1 MITSIELVDFL
12 SHSDTKLKF
21 EDGVTI
27 FVGDNGAGK
36 SSIID
41 AITFSLFGQHTRKS
55 NKGLIRRGTNQGY
68 AKIEFSIKDKK
79 YETVRKI
86 DTKGSLSAIFS
97 ETTNNNRVEIAAG
110 ERKQFGESMTEQV
123 EKTIGMNFEKL
134 KIASI
139 VQQGELNSIINAK
152 PREFKEL
159 LNAIIGIDKLDIAS
173 DTMQKVTKEFR
184 KKIRTDLGGHDDT
197 DIEFLTKD
205 FEKCQYDIKEAEPE
219 KNQLES
225 QKKSEHRE
233 LEELLKKEETDT
245 PKRDKINQLESQK
258 KELLRYVKETIQ
270 GIQQE
275 IQENERKIDDC
286 KNCFEELKLKTGFEG
301 KLEKVEEEDKEVIKK
316 IQEITTQIVSLKG
329 KQELKRDKINQLE
342 SQKKE
347 LLRYVKETIQGIQQ
361 EIQENERK
369 IDDCKNC
376 FEELK
381 LKTGFEGKLEKVEEE
396 DKEVIKKIQEIT
408 TQIVSLKEKEKLAEK
423 LQLKDNKCPVCD
435 SNVEKLNPFF
445 QEEHIKE
452 EIIKL
457 KQDADLKEKERI
469 MYSQERDRFV
479 GELQKIR
486 DAEATLR
493 AHSIKTKEELVAI
506 QNNTES
512 KKEKLSLADNEN
524 LEQISQVDDHTKLI
538 FDNILKLEL
547 ETKGFDE
554 GELEEEIIKLKQ
566 DADLKEKERI
576 MYSQERDRFVGELQK
591 IRDAEATLRA
601 HSIKTKEELVAIQN
615 NTESKKEKLS
625 LADNENLEQI
635 SQVDDHTKLIFD
647 NILKL
652 ELETKGFDEGEF
664 KKLKERIV
672 EKRSN
677 LSQIDQR
684 MGGVLEK
691 IEKAKKQS
699 QVIEKSIVEL
709 EKVKKYM
716 LRLDKIQS
724 NVFSRDG
731 SVAISLRSWALNSI
745 SIKASEYLSILNTKI
760 QRIALSE
767 KAKNVSIACHSK
779 TEVLELESLSGGEKV
794 SVALAL
800 RLGMASLL
808 GASNLNLM
816 ILDEPTTHLDTE
828 RKKSL
833 VDVLSQLSRIEKSQ
847 LPMQFLIIT
856 HDAEIFENSNV
867 EQIYK
872 FESREE
878 GSRVTAL

>member
-21 EDGVTI
+21 EEGVTI

-68 AKIEFSIKDKK
+68 AKIEFSIKDRQ

-86 DTKGSLSAIFS
+86 DSKGGLSAIFS
-97 ETTNNNRVEIAAG
+97 ETTNNDRVEIAAG

-123 EKTIGMNFEKL
+123 EKTIGMDFEKL

-139 VQQGELNSIINAK
+139 VQQGELNAIINAK
-152 PREFKEL
+152 PKEFKEL

-173 DTMQKVTKEFR
+173 ESMKKVTKEFR
-184 KKIRTDLGGHDDT
+184 EKIRTDLGYDDT
-197 DIEFLTKD
+197 HIEILTKD
-205 FEKCQYDIKEAEPE
+205 FEKYQYEIKETEPE
-219 KNQLES
+219 KNQLEL
-225 QKKSEHRE
+225 QKKEVDKE
-233 LEELLKKEETDT
+233 LVELQKKEEFET
-245 PKRDKINQLESQK
+245 PKRDKINQLELQK
-258 KELLRYVKETIQ
+258 KELVRYVKETIE

-275 IQENERKIDDC
+275 IKENERKIHDC
-286 KNCFEELKLKTGFEG
+286 KNCFEELKLKTDFEK

-316 IQEITTQIVSLKG
+316 IQEITS
-329 KQELKRDKINQLE
+329 
-342 SQKKE
+342 
-347 LLRYVKETIQGIQQ
+347 
-361 EIQENERK
+361 
-369 IDDCKNC
+369 
-376 FEELK
+376 
-381 LKTGFEGKLEKVEEE
+381 
-396 DKEVIKKIQEIT
+396 
-408 TQIVSLKEKEKLAEK
+408 QIVSLKEKEKLAEK

-435 SNVEKLNPFF
+435 SIVEKLNPFF
-445 QEEHIKE
+445 QEKHIKE
-452 EIIKL
+452 ELIKL
-457 KQDADLKEKERI
+457 KQDVDLKEKERI

-479 GELQKIR
+479 AELQKIR

-506 QNNTES
+506 QNNTEI
-512 KKEKLSLADNEN
+512 KKEKLSLANNEN
-524 LEQISQVDDHTKLI
+524 LEEISQIDDHTKLI
-538 FDNILKLEL
+538 F
-547 ETKGFDE
+547 
-554 GELEEEIIKLKQ
+554 
-566 DADLKEKERI
+566 R
-576 MYSQERDRFVGELQK
+576 
-591 IRDAEATLRA
+591 
-601 HSIKTKEELVAIQN
+601 
-615 NTESKKEKLS
+615 
-625 LADNENLEQI
+625 
-635 SQVDDHTKLIFD
+635 

-664 KKLKERIV
+664 KNLKERIV
-672 EKRSN
+672 KKRSN
-677 LSQIDQR
+677 LSQIDQQ

-699 QVIEKSIVEL
+699 SIIEKSILEL

-716 LRLDKIQS
+716 SRLDKIQS
-724 NVFSRDG
+724 SVFSRDG
-731 SVAISLRSWALNSI
+731 SVATSLRSWALNSI
-745 SIKASEYLSILNTKI
+745 SIKASDYLSILNTKI
-760 QRIALSE
+760 QRIVLSE
-767 KAKNVSIACHSK
+767 KARDVSIACHSK

-872 FESREE
+872 FESGEE
-878 GSRVTAL
+878 GSKVTAL

>member
-86 DTKGSLSAIFS
+86 DTKSSLSAIFS

-225 QKKSEHRE
+225 QKKSVHRE

-286 KNCFEELKLKTGFEG
+286 KNCF
-301 KLEKVEEEDKEVIKK
+301 
-316 IQEITTQIVSLKG
+316 Q
-329 KQELKRDKINQLE
+329 
-342 SQKKE
+342 
-347 LLRYVKETIQGIQQ
+347 
-361 EIQENERK
+361 
-369 IDDCKNC
+369 
-376 FEELK
+376 ELK

-445 QEEHIKE
+445 QEEHIK
-452 EIIKL
+452 
-457 KQDADLKEKERI
+457 
-469 MYSQERDRFV
+469 
-479 GELQKIR
+479 
-486 DAEATLR
+486 
-493 AHSIKTKEELVAI
+493 
-506 QNNTES
+506 
-512 KKEKLSLADNEN
+512 
-524 LEQISQVDDHTKLI
+524 
-538 FDNILKLEL
+538 
-547 ETKGFDE
+547 
-554 GELEEEIIKLKQ
+554 EEIIKLKQ

>member
-36 SSIID
+36 SSVID
-41 AITFSLFGQHTRKS
+41 AITFSLFGQHARKS
-55 NKGLIRRGTNQGY
+55 NKGLIRRGANQGY
-68 AKIEFSIKDKK
+68 AKIEFSIKDKQ

-86 DTKGSLSAIFS
+86 DTKGRLSAIFS

-123 EKTIGMNFEKL
+123 EKTIGLNFEKL

-139 VQQGELNSIINAK
+139 VQQGELNAIINAK
-152 PREFKEL
+152 PKEFKEL

-173 DTMQKVTKEFR
+173 ESMKKVTKEFR
-184 KKIRTDLGGHDDT
+184 EKIRTDLGYDDT
-197 DIEFLTKD
+197 HIDILTKD
-205 FEKCQYDIKEAEPE
+205 FEKNQYEIKEVEPE
-219 KNQLES
+219 KNQLEL
-225 QKKSEHRE
+225 QKKETHKE
-233 LEELLKKEETDT
+233 LEELLKKEEIET
-245 PKRDKINQLESQK
+245 PKRDKINQLELQK
-258 KELLRYVKETIQ
+258 KELVRYVKETIQ

-286 KNCFEELKLKTGFEG
+286 KNCFEELKLKTDFE
-301 KLEKVEEEDKEVIKK
+301 
-316 IQEITTQIVSLKG
+316 
-329 KQELKRDKINQLE
+329 R
-342 SQKKE
+342 
-347 LLRYVKETIQGIQQ
+347 
-361 EIQENERK
+361 
-369 IDDCKNC
+369 
-376 FEELK
+376 
-381 LKTGFEGKLEKVEEE
+381 KLEKVEEE

-512 KKEKLSLADNEN
+512 KKEKLP
-524 LEQISQVDDHTKLI
+524 
-538 FDNILKLEL
+538 
-547 ETKGFDE
+547 
-554 GELEEEIIKLKQ
+554 
-566 DADLKEKERI
+566 
-576 MYSQERDRFVGELQK
+576 
-591 IRDAEATLRA
+591 
-601 HSIKTKEELVAIQN
+601 
-615 NTESKKEKLS
+615 

>member
-68 AKIEFSIKDKK
+68 AKIEFSIKDKQ

-184 KKIRTDLGGHDDT
+184 EKIRTDLGGHDDT

-219 KNQLES
+219 K
-225 QKKSEHRE
+225 
-233 LEELLKKEETDT
+233 
-245 PKRDKINQLESQK
+245 NQLESQK

-316 IQEITTQIVSLKG
+316 IQK
-329 KQELKRDKINQLE
+329 
-342 SQKKE
+342 
-347 LLRYVKETIQGIQQ
+347 
-361 EIQENERK
+361 
-369 IDDCKNC
+369 
-376 FEELK
+376 
-381 LKTGFEGKLEKVEEE
+381 
-396 DKEVIKKIQEIT
+396 IT

-445 QEEHIKE
+445 QEEHIK
-452 EIIKL
+452 
-457 KQDADLKEKERI
+457 
-469 MYSQERDRFV
+469 
-479 GELQKIR
+479 
-486 DAEATLR
+486 
-493 AHSIKTKEELVAI
+493 
-506 QNNTES
+506 
-512 KKEKLSLADNEN
+512 
-524 LEQISQVDDHTKLI
+524 
-538 FDNILKLEL
+538 
-547 ETKGFDE
+547 
-554 GELEEEIIKLKQ
+554 EEIIKLKQ